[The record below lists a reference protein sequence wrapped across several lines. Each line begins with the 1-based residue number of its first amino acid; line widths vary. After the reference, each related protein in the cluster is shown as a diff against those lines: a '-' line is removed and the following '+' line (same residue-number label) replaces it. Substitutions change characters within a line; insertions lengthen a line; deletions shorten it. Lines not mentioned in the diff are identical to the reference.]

1 MDRYVYFWGG
11 MLRTKQ
17 VAQYDDKIEILE
29 SLVICIRTV
38 WEPFIERTMP
48 NRLNIDYSKRQEALY
63 LRLLEHMTMDVGKTI
78 FIELDNFISRNFD
91 DTYVK
96 QNLETKEN

>member
-1 MDRYVYFWGG
+1 
-11 MLRTKQ
+11 
-17 VAQYDDKIEILE
+17 
-29 SLVICIRTV
+29 
-38 WEPFIERTMP
+38 MP

-63 LRLLEHMTMDVGKTI
+63 LRLLEHMTMDAGKTI
-78 FIELDNFISRNFD
+78 LIELDNFIFRDFD